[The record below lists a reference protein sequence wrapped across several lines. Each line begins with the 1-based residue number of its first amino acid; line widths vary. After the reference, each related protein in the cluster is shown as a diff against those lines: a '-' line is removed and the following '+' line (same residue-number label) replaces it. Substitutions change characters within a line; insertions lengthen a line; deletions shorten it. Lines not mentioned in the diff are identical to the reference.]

1 MKESHADR
9 EDAAIEAL
17 PLLFDAQLTPHR
29 SLSAKGFIILMAVVC
44 TVSFAAGIGFLI
56 AGAWP
61 VVGFLGIDVL
71 LIYWAFRIN
80 YRHARLREV
89 LTLTKDELKV
99 TRFSHWGEAESW
111 SFQPYWLQVLM
122 DDPPESDSRLTL
134 RSHGRDLV
142 VGNFLNAAERLEV
155 AIALRNALTEAR
167 NGI

>member
-1 MKESHADR
+1 MTRDHDDR
-9 EDAAIEAL
+9 EKTAEQEQA
-17 PLLFDAQLTPHR
+17 LLFNAQLTPHR
-29 SLSAKGFIILMAVVC
+29 SLSAKGFIILMAMVC
-44 TVSFAAGIGFLI
+44 GISFAAGIGFFL

-71 LIYWAFRIN
+71 LIYLAFRIN
-80 YRHARLREV
+80 YRHARIREV

-99 TRFSHWGEAESW
+99 TRFNHWGEAESW
-111 SFQPYWLQVLM
+111 SFQPYWLQILM

>member
-1 MKESHADR
+1 MKENHVDR
-9 EDAAIEAL
+9 EDRAIEAQ
-17 PLLFDAQLTPHR
+17 PLLFNVQLTPHR
-29 SLSAKGFIILMAVVC
+29 SLSARGFIILMAIVC
-44 TVSFAAGIGFLI
+44 FVSFAAGIGFFL

-80 YRHARLREV
+80 YRHARIREV

-99 TRFSHWGEAESW
+99 TRFNHWGEAESW
-111 SFQPYWLQVLM
+111 TFQPYWLQVLM
-122 DDPPESDSRLTL
+122 DDPPESHSHLTL

-155 AIALRNALTEAR
+155 ATALRNALTEAR
-167 NGI
+167 NEI